1 MKTMEMG
8 IGMSKGKS
16 TAYPT
21 PVMRLQRISA
31 GDEVDVFGF
40 EQGTLNYRT
49 ADGIIDGTGET
60 FKLVNLTDKSGNQD
74 GYQDIASYRPDVL
87 LNARNGWPTISFN
100 GTNSYLDI
108 DGYNFGNNAF
118 IAEFEFKANSSGSQA
133 YLFSK
138 LNDVATGSAATDM
151 YTARVI
157 INADGS
163 ASFGTSEDG
172 NFTGSKNIT
181 VNEDF
186 SDGAWHDLDA
196 WYDKSGEMDL
206 QVDIYNAYNSSVHE
220 DIYASSAQFTFGARY
235 DGSQGR
241 HLQFFNGEISIFRL
255 VAYDIGGYFL
265 EYDWRV
271 PA

>member
-1 MKTMEMG
+1 MFLG
-8 IGMSKGKS
+8 
-16 TAYPT
+16 
-21 PVMRLQRISA
+21 
-31 GDEVDVFGF
+31 
-40 EQGTLNYRT
+40 LNKEHL
-49 ADGIIDGTGET
+49 IIELLMALLTGQAKH

-87 LNARNGWPTISFN
+87 LNARDDGWPTISFN

-108 DGYNFGNNAF
+108 DGYNFGNNSFVAQ
-118 IAEFEFKANSSGSQA
+118 FEFKANSSGSQA

-138 LNDVATGSAATDM
+138 LNDVATGSATTDM

-157 INADGS
+157 LNADGS

-172 NFTGSKNIT
+172 NFNGSKSIN

-186 SDGAWHDLDA
+186 SDGVWHNLEA
-196 WYDKSGEMDL
+196 WYYKSGEMDL
-206 QVDIYNAYNSSVHE
+206 QVDIYSTYNGSVHE

-255 VAYDIGGYFL
+255 WAHDIGEYFL